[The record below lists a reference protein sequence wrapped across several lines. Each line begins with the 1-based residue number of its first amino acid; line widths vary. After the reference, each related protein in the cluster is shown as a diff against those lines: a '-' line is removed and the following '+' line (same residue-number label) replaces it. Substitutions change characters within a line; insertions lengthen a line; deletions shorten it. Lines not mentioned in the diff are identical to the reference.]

1 MLYPRHEEG
10 KYIAVEYDRYNR
22 IIHWGVAS
30 TVSLQLL
37 SEQLMRPLRPGQ
49 PAPDATESFFFIIHQ
64 YIGFAVLF
72 FVGLRLISLL
82 DEGGN
87 ERARLFPWTTSHGR
101 MLLWHELRYEFPH
114 WLKGKLKSPDE
125 ENVTAATVHG
135 LGLCLAL
142 GLGLSGI
149 ILFIGTN
156 PDGSMDSAV
165 QFITECHKI
174 LGTLMWVF
182 IVGHAGMGVAH
193 QMAGHRALQRIF
205 SLKL

>member
-1 MLYPRHEEG
+1 
-10 KYIAVEYDRYNR
+10 VEYDRYNR
-22 IIHWGVAS
+22 IIHWGVAA

-37 SEQLMRPLRPGQ
+37 SEQLMRPLRPEQ

-64 YIGFAVLF
+64 YIGFLVLF

-82 DEGGN
+82 DEGEK
-87 ERARLFPWTTSHGR
+87 ERARLFPWSTPRGR
-101 MLLWHELRYEFPH
+101 TLLLHELRHELPQ
-114 WLKGKLKSPDE
+114 WLKGRLKSPDE

-149 ILFIGTN
+149 ILFIGTK
-156 PDGSMDSAV
+156 PDGSMDSTV
-165 QFITECHKI
+165 RFIMGFHEI

-182 IVGHAGMGVAH
+182 ILGHAGMGVVH
-193 QMAGHRALQRIF
+193 QIVGHRAFQRIF
-205 SLKL
+205 SLKA